1 MDKGLGFIKDHVDPM
16 RVAPGTP
23 VRLSRDHDPAAT
35 AGLKRRDADAR
46 LDEASSRSPGGGE
59 PARGGG
65 KRDIW
70 AQRYW
75 DINRWE
81 HTWPATASR

>member
-1 MDKGLGFIKDHVDPM
+1 MSPVSAAGDTPQPAWALLGDMDKRLGFMKDLVDPM

-46 LDEASSRSPGGGE
+46 LDEASSRSPGTRTSS
-59 PARGGG
+59 PPRVPSAC
-65 KRDIW
+65 
-70 AQRYW
+70 
-75 DINRWE
+75 
-81 HTWPATASR
+81 